1 MQLNRDEWSTKK
13 VEMSYDSNV
22 MSGRLTSPTKW
33 TESVFAKVASIVL
46 VLMSASVA
54 QAQGTVASFMV
65 FFDWG
70 SSKMGPHALATVG
83 QAVDAYQA
91 HGARRIT
98 LTGHSDTSV
107 SDVDAVAI
115 GFARANG
122 IKEVLVGRGIPENQ
136 IIVFSRGK
144 RARLVQTADGVREP
158 QNRRVEIV
166 VQR

>member
-1 MQLNRDEWSTKK
+1 
-13 VEMSYDSNV
+13 MSNNSNT
-22 MSGRLTSPTKW
+22 MSGRPTSPTKW
-33 TESVFAKVASIVL
+33 TEAAFAKVASTALVL
-46 VLMSASVA
+46 VFASIA

-70 SSKMGPHALATVG
+70 SSKIGPHALATVR

-98 LTGHSDTSV
+98 LIGHSDTSA

-122 IKEVLVGRGIPENQ
+122 IKEILVGRGIPENQ

-144 RARLVQTADGVREP
+144 RAPLVQTADGVREP